1 MSEPSRPPSLIDRF
15 PALVRLGRTVK
26 EIPFVQQLEAT
37 ECGLACLIMVLGH
50 HGKVVTREE
59 MRDVLTAGRD
69 GATARDLLNAARHQG
84 MRGRGIRIGL
94 NAVQHLQR
102 AAILHWEFNHYVVFD
117 RFDKKQVKIVDPA
130 VGRRSVSM
138 SEFSRCFTGVAL
150 LLEPGEQFQPSIG
163 VKPASDLGAIL
174 WQSGE
179 WPRIF
184 VTSAFVQVL
193 GTALPLLT
201 GVVVDRIVPRGD
213 EYLLLVLSVGLVGIV
228 GFMFFAALIRNWLLL
243 EMRTAFDA
251 RLSISFLEHLVGLT
265 YSFFQRRSAGD
276 LLMRLNSNIIVRQ
289 VLSSSV
295 LSGLLDGSLMIVYFV
310 LLVFIKP
317 SMAGL
322 VFLFA
327 ALQTMI
333 FVATTRRRRELN
345 TIMLNRHARAQ
356 AYQVEMLAGM
366 ETLKATGTEIRAA
379 EQWSNLFVDELNV
392 TLDEGRLAAFVE
404 AASATLR
411 IAAPLTTL
419 CFGAH
424 QVLSGT
430 LTLGTM
436 LALHAFS
443 IGVFIPLS
451 NLVSM
456 GIQLQ
461 VLGSHLERIEDVRR
475 APLEQASSRTERLR
489 DFRGAITLDR
499 VTYRYGPLDPVV
511 VDDASVDI
519 APGQFVAIVGRS
531 GSGKSTLAGLLVG
544 LYPPTSGRVLY
555 DDVSLSELNLR
566 EIRNKLGIVT
576 QRSYLF
582 NGSIRSNIMMLNPDL
597 PTDEMVQAA
606 KLAQIHDE
614 ITAMPMA
621 YDTLLADGGSSISGG
636 QRQRIGLARAL
647 INKPV
652 VVLLDEATSA
662 LDATTEYN
670 VQKALEALH
679 CTRIVIA
686 HRLSTVRHADCILV
700 MECGKI
706 AERGTHTELMARNG
720 IYAKLVST
728 QVEQDR

>member
-1 MSEPSRPPSLIDRF
+1 MPEPARRPSLVERF
-15 PALVRLGRTVK
+15 PALARLGRTAK
-26 EIPFVQQLEAT
+26 EIPFVQQLETT

-69 GATARDLLNAARHQG
+69 GTTARDLLNAARHLG
-84 MRGRGIRIGL
+84 MRGRGVKIGL

-102 AAILHWEFNHYVVFD
+102 ATILHWEFNHYVVFD
-117 RFDKKQVKIVDPA
+117 RFHKKHVEILDPG
-130 VGRRSVSM
+130 VGRRLVPM
-138 SEFSRCFTGVAL
+138 SEFSRCFTGIAL
-150 LLEPGEQFQPSIG
+150 LLEPGEAFQPSSG
-163 VKPASDLGAIL
+163 TKPPSDLGTIL

-179 WPRIF
+179 WTRIF
-184 VTSAFVQVL
+184 VTSFFVQLL
-193 GTALPLLT
+193 GISLPLLT

-213 EYLLLVLSVGLVGIV
+213 AHLLLVLSVGLAGVV
-228 GFMFFAALIRNWLLL
+228 GFTFFASLIRSWLLL
-243 EMRTAFDA
+243 EMRTVFDA
-251 RLSISFLEHLVGLT
+251 RLSIDFVEHLVGLT

-276 LLMRLNSNIIVRQ
+276 LLMRLNSNIMVRQ
-289 VLSSSV
+289 VLTSSV
-295 LSGLLDGSLMIVYFV
+295 LSGLLDGSLMIVYF
-310 LLVFIKP
+310 LLLLFAST
-317 SMAGL
+317 SMASL

-327 ALQTMI
+327 ALQTSV
-333 FVATTRRRRELN
+333 FVGTSRRRRELN
-345 TIMLNRHARAQ
+345 TMMLSRHARAQ

-392 TLDEGRLAAFVE
+392 TLEEGRLAGIVDAV
-404 AASATLR
+404 SATIR
-411 IAAPLTTL
+411 IAAPLAIL

-443 IGVFIPLS
+443 IGVFTPLS
-451 NLVSM
+451 NLVST
-456 GIQLQ
+456 GVQLQ
-461 VLGSHLERIEDVRR
+461 AMGSHLERIEDVRR
-475 APLEQASSRTERLR
+475 APLEQATPGTERLR
-489 DFRGAITLDR
+489 EFRGAISLDR
-499 VTYRYGPLDPVV
+499 VTFRYGPLDPMVI
-511 VDDASVDI
+511 DEMTVDI
-519 APGQFVAIVGRS
+519 EPGQFVAIVGRS

-555 DDVSLSELNLR
+555 DGVSLSDLNLR
-566 EIRNKLGIVT
+566 EIRGQLGIVT

-582 NGSIRSNIMMLNPDL
+582 HGSIRSNIMMLDPDR
-597 PTDEMVQAA
+597 PADDMVQAA

-614 ITAMPMA
+614 ISAMPMN

-647 INKPV
+647 VNKPV
-652 VVLLDEATSA
+652 VLLLDEATSA

-670 VQKALEALH
+670 VQKALETLH

-686 HRLSTVRHADCILV
+686 HRLSTIRHADRILV
-700 MECGKI
+700 MDGGKLV
-706 AERGTHTELMARNG
+706 EQGTHADLMARNG
-720 IYAKLVST
+720 IYAKLVCA
-728 QVEQDR
+728 